1 MSARPLRVMARLAG
15 RLLEH
20 VYPPR
25 RRDWARAMRCE
36 IDAVEGDGAALLFAL
51 GCLWGGCRLAIA
63 DRIALVIQG
72 ETSMRKTFT
81 GLGEPRNAGVACA
94 LAATLLGMLYMAM
107 AGAPARYLVVNAA
120 AFLLGLVALG
130 GFAGAA
136 SRRFASAV
144 TILFGLCLLATAF
157 FGASADGAARW
168 IFIGPLGVQVSLVV
182 VPFTIVAFAG
192 RSDAAGLAGIA
203 AAALALA
210 IQPDR
215 AMAAV
220 LALGM
225 IVLLFSRPSLPSAL
239 AAVSATAGFTAALAR
254 PEALPAVPFV
264 DQILYTAFEVHLLA
278 GAAVL
283 LGSALLP
290 VAAIAGW
297 RRDPS
302 RRHQYLTFAAVWLG
316 CILAA
321 AVGNYPTPVVGY
333 GGSFILGYLLS
344 LAALPTRQ
352 RASRALP
359 EERRNQDAHDHG
371 RHSKAAFLL

>member
-1 MSARPLRVMARLAG
+1 MARLAG
-15 RLLEH
+15 RLLEY
-20 VYPPR
+20 VYPPKGS
-25 RRDWARAMRCE
+25 DWAQAMRWE
-36 IDAVEGDGAALLFAL
+36 IDSVEGDGAALLFAL
-51 GCLWGGCRLAIA
+51 GCLWGGCRLRVA
-63 DRIALVIQG
+63 DRIVLVIQG
-72 ETSMRKTFT
+72 GTSMRNNFT
-81 GLGEPRNAGVACA
+81 ALGEPRIAGIACA
-94 LAATLLGMLYMAM
+94 FAATLLGMMYMAA

-136 SRRFASAV
+136 SRRFGSAV
-144 TILFGLCLLATAF
+144 TILFGLCLLATAL
-157 FGASADGAARW
+157 FGAAADGAARW

-182 VPFTIVAFAG
+182 VPFMIVAFAG
-192 RSDAAGLAGIA
+192 RPDAAGFAGIA

-225 IVLLFSRPSLPSAL
+225 VVLLSSRPSRWSAL
-239 AAVSATAGFTAALAR
+239 AALAAAAGFTAALAR

-264 DQILYTAFEVHLLA
+264 DQILYTAFDVHPLA

-297 RRDPS
+297 RRDPD
-302 RRHQYLTFAAVWLG
+302 RRHLYLTFAAVWLG

-359 EERRNQDAHDHG
+359 EERRNQEARGHRG
-371 RHSKAAFLL
+371 HSKAAFLR